1 VDLLVTLPGLGR
13 TKAKAIV
20 DYRQRNGP
28 FKSVDEIINVPG
40 IGPSTYELIRPLVT
54 VSGTQ

>member
-1 VDLLVTLPGLGR
+1 
-13 TKAKAIV
+13 V

-54 VSGTQ
+54 VSRTQ